1 MINRK
6 GKPKKA
12 NLSGLCV
19 VDSLNAYGKDK
30 KLKKVFLLV
39 IKVYTINYK

>member
-6 GKPKKA
+6 RKPKKA
-12 NLSGLCV
+12 NLSGLYV

-30 KLKKVFLLV
+30 KLKKGD
-39 IKVYTINYK
+39 YDT